1 MSNTPKY
8 DNDYVTLGYLKS
20 SIKESDEKTNEK
32 INEIPKNYNSPPV
45 PPYYENSVLLLNG
58 QIYKCIKSRLVGS
71 FNMSDWQIVV
81 ETNELD
87 EALKTIYDV
96 NKFEYVDQEDGLI
109 ETFYQESD
117 PSIEWET
124 DLEKN
129 LHTSDLWTVDGD
141 EIYQYTK
148 KATNPV
154 TYEWIKRQVP
164 ICLFDTI
171 DGYKRLFIDEPANYS
186 KGDLW
191 LGNVT
196 KVAINSSE
204 IYIESD
210 WEIRSEYV
218 ETVETEQQE
227 YHKIYVLPNI
237 TEINRQS
244 NSEIKKALDEIML
257 SVSQTYTTKSEMVEY
272 VDGEKQQIV
281 STQEIQSNQIT
292 LLQLTT
298 ENIQQI
304 AEKTKSIVDQESQK
318 ITELQNKVETNQS
331 STEYQIDVINQTLE
345 NGISK
350 VVTKTGYTFDDEG
363 LNISKSG
370 EEMKNL
376 ITNTG
381 VYVSRD
387 DVNILTADNT
397 GVDAINL
404 HARQYLSVGNH
415 SRWEDFQDGTGCFV
429 VE

>member
-32 INEIPKNYNSPPV
+32 INEMPKNYNSPPV

-244 NSEIKKALDEIML
+244 NSEIKKALDEITL
-257 SVSQTYTTKSEMVEY
+257 AVSQSYTTKTEMMKY
-272 VDGEKQQIV
+272 VDDVKTDVAEEYTTKKEFNAQLSIA
-281 STQEIQSNQIT
+281 SNQFNAS
-292 LLQLTT
+292 L
-298 ENIQQI
+298 
-304 AEKTKSIVDQESQK
+304 SV
-318 ITELQNKVETNQS
+318 ITETIDSKDNATNNR
-331 STEYQIDVINQTLE
+331 INEINNYIRYALE
-345 NGISK
+345 NNVGVVTIGTSDSPIKLKVKNDRISFEQNNIEVAYISNNTLYITDATFLNSLRIGNFAFIPRANGSLGFKK
-350 VVTKTGYTFDDEG
+350 VV
-363 LNISKSG
+363 S
-370 EEMKNL
+370 
-376 ITNTG
+376 
-381 VYVSRD
+381 
-387 DVNILTADNT
+387 
-397 GVDAINL
+397 
-404 HARQYLSVGNH
+404 
-415 SRWEDFQDGTGCFV
+415 
-429 VE
+429 